1 MARYR
6 VLLAVAGVVGP
17 LAYLYYPVFVDLVA
31 QWSTDSTYGYGYYI
45 PFVAAYLAWDRRH
58 AILARAD
65 ESLGRG
71 MGSSWIGYLVLLIGL
86 GAFLAGRAGGVQIAV
101 RVSLIVVLF
110 GLAIYLGGWR
120 VARLLA
126 FPIGFLAVMIP
137 PPAGVLQ
144 QLTWPLQLFTAR
156 FSTEA
161 LQILGYPVLLRGI
174 YIDLPTV
181 RVEVAEACSGFRSL
195 IALAATGVLLAYM
208 TQARPLNRLMLVAAV
223 IPIAIIANAVR
234 VTWIIVM
241 GARDPRFFDGPLH
254 PGSGLAV
261 FVLATVLL
269 IGLAATLARWPRPAV
284 PRMSGEPA

>member
-6 VLLAVAGVVGP
+6 TLLAFAGVAGP
-17 LAYLYYPVFVDLVA
+17 LAYLYHPVFVDLAA
-31 QWSTDSTYGYGYYI
+31 QWSIDTTYGYGYYI
-45 PFVAAYLAWDRRH
+45 PFVAVYLAWDRRR
-58 AILARAD
+58 AIMGGDGESPARD
-65 ESLGRG
+65 LG
-71 MGSSWIGYLVLLIGL
+71 SAWIGYLVLLIGL
-86 GAFLAGRAGGVQIAV
+86 GAYLAGRAGGIQLAL

-126 FPIGFLAVMIP
+126 FPIAFLVVMIP
-137 PPAGVLQ
+137 PPAAVLQ
-144 QLTWPLQLFTAR
+144 QLTWPLQLFTAK

-161 LQILGYPVLLRGI
+161 LRALGYPVLLRGI

-195 IALAATGVLLAYM
+195 IALGATGLLLAYL
-208 TQARPLNRLMLVAAV
+208 TQPKPINRLLLVAAV

-254 PGSGLAV
+254 PGSGLVV
-261 FVLATVLL
+261 FVIATALL
-269 IGLAATLARWPRPAV
+269 IGLATVLARWPRPAA
-284 PRMSGEPA
+284 PRLSGEPA

>member
-1 MARYR
+1 
-6 VLLAVAGVVGP
+6 VAGP
-17 LAYLYYPVFVDLVA
+17 LAYLYYPVFVDLAA
-31 QWSTDSTYGYGYYI
+31 QWSIDTTYGYGYYI
-45 PFVAAYLAWDRRH
+45 PFVALYLAWDRRR
-58 AILARAD
+58 AIMAEGDAPGAGG
-65 ESLGRG
+65 LG
-71 MGSSWIGYLVLLIGL
+71 SAWIGYLVLLIGL
-86 GAFLAGRAGGVQIAV
+86 GAYLAGLAGGVQLAL

-120 VARLLA
+120 VARVLA
-126 FPIGFLAVMIP
+126 FPIAFLAVMIP
-137 PPAGVLQ
+137 PPAAILQ

-161 LQILGYPVLLRGI
+161 LQLLGYPVLLRGI

-195 IALAATGVLLAYM
+195 IALAATGVLMAYL
-208 TQARPLNRLMLVAAV
+208 TQRKPLNRLLLVAAV

-254 PGSGLAV
+254 PGSGMVVFILATALMIG
-261 FVLATVLL
+261 LATVL
-269 IGLAATLARWPRPAV
+269 ARRPWPSA